1 LPPKEIFQSYRNKV
15 TAGVVTGGP
24 RRPASIRETPVKR
37 RSGRRPWKRWLFLI
51 VFLYLFGGLVQQ
63 EVRLFTLRR
72 QAESYRREIEALQQ
86 ESKELQERIQLLNSD
101 SYIEKMARERLGLVK
116 PGETPYYPK

>member
-1 LPPKEIFQSYRNKV
+1 MPPKEIFQSYRNKV

-24 RRPASIRETPVKR
+24 RPPASIRETPVKR
-37 RSGRRPWKRWLFLI
+37 RSGRRSWKRWLFLI